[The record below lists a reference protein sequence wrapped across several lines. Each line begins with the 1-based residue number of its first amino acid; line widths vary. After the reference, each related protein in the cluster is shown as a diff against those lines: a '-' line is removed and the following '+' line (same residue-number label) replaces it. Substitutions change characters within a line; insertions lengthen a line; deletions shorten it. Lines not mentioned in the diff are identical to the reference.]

1 VGMGFPLNYTET
13 SVYIKIWMANPGRV
27 AGEAEQKSP
36 GGLIIPGFLEDNYQ
50 GTFMF
55 KNAT

>member
-1 VGMGFPLNYTET
+1 
-13 SVYIKIWMANPGRV
+13 MANPGRV

-50 GTFMF
+50 GTFILRMPPSKVENLYDWDWVF
-55 KNAT
+55 TELL